1 MGDFLSESPPYEIPA
16 RKNRLDMFHPEEA
29 TVSRPA
35 PHEEPTGVY
44 IIDPVR
50 SAIGF
55 SARRAM
61 IADVRGNFT
70 DFEGLLKLDG
80 ARPTR
85 SEVYLSA
92 QTGSADTG
100 CRERDAYV
108 TGPELLD
115 SATFP
120 LLSFRSTGVLDA
132 GDDRLRLAGFLR
144 IKDVELPVH
153 LGLELRATSRDAYGR
168 DRVGF
173 AGTLTPRRSA
183 PAPGENP
190 APGAGVLLTGDRV
203 KLTLDIC
210 AVRTRPGQSR

>member
-1 MGDFLSESPPYEIPA
+1 
-16 RKNRLDMFHPEEA
+16 MFHPEEA

-35 PHEEPTGVY
+35 PDEESTGVY

-132 GDDRLRLAGFLR
+132 GDDRLHLAGFLR
-144 IKDVELPVH
+144 IKGIELPVH

-190 APGAGVLLTGDRV
+190 APGAGVLPTGDRV

-210 AVRTRPGQSR
+210 AVRTRPGQPR